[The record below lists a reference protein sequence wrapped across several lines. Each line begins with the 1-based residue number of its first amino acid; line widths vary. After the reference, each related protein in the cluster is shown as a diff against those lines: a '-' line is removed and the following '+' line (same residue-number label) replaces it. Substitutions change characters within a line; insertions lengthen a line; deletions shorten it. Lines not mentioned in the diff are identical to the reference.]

1 QDLQSLERPHV
12 VFGNQPI
19 RLVDAGRLHEPRER
33 AGIQAQPARGFGRGG
48 GRSDRTRE
56 EAPDMATDEA
66 FCSLRVDEG
75 IDAHTATEEEPDE
88 PDPLHVLAAKRLV
101 ALATDETERPPLAQ
115 RLRGRTAPAGELVER
130 QAIR

>member
-1 QDLQSLERPHV
+1 
-12 VFGNQPI
+12 
-19 RLVDAGRLHEPRER
+19 
-33 AGIQAQPARGFGRGG
+33 
-48 GRSDRTRE
+48 
-56 EAPDMATDEA
+56 MATDEA

-75 IDAHTATEEEPDE
+75 INAHTATEEEPDE

-130 QAIR
+130 QAIRVIRHVCAVGAGLPRMAPADRLHP